1 MPLIAQSTSRAIE
14 PPTRGALLTSLIAGI
29 TGGAAL
35 FATVGAITDRAVW
48 GGVTGAVIGALI
60 GWGRC
65 SGLISPGVV
74 WMSCFAAAGA
84 FIGPG
89 CDADALSSAIL
100 FGSVGAFIGYMPWS
114 GLIALIGALVTVNIH
129 PTLFL
134 WFIFGACLY
143 FYFYFARNVLWK
155 DTLSADRRSSS
166 QSVIETGGK

>member
-1 MPLIAQSTSRAIE
+1 ME
-14 PPTRGALLTSLIAGI
+14 PSTRGVLLTSLIAGI

-35 FATVGAITDRAVW
+35 FAIVGAITDRAVW
-48 GGVTGAVIGALI
+48 GGVSGSVIGALI
-60 GWGRC
+60 SWGRC

-100 FGSVGAFIGYMPWS
+100 FGAVGAFVGYMPWS

-155 DTLSADRRSSS
+155 DTPSADRGRSSS
-166 QSVIETGGK
+166 RSVVNNGDK